1 MNLRKC
7 FATNNQCYKNAKKMT
22 VKGIMVHS
30 TGANNPNLKRYV
42 QPDDGLLG
50 VNNNGNHF
58 NTLNPGGRKVCVHAF
73 IGKMKDGSIATYQIM
88 PWDWVAWHS
97 GGGSKGYAYNMGY
110 IGFEICEDGLTDRAY
125 FNKVYQEAVDLCVY
139 LCKQYGLTEKN
150 IICHSEG
157 HAIGIASNH
166 GDVMHWFPNHGKS
179 MDTFRAAV
187 KAGLGGKAQ
196 NEPETV
202 VKTSESNTA
211 AKKVEAA
218 RSLHKAYSKAWTVN
232 AKNGL
237 NMRVGAGTNKDIIK
251 TLPYGSRVRC
261 YGYYTS
267 NAGTIWLYI
276 VDDDG
281 VKGYVSK
288 NYLK

>member
-50 VNNNGNHF
+50 VNPYGNHF
-58 NTLNPGGRKVCVHAF
+58 NTLTPGGRKVCVHAF
-73 IGKMKDGSIATYQIM
+73 IGKLKDGSIATYQIM

-110 IGFEICEDGLTDRAY
+110 IGFEICEDGLTDRTY
-125 FNKVYQEAVDLCVY
+125 FNKVYQESVELCIY
-139 LCKQYGLTEKN
+139 LCKQYGLTEKD

-157 HAIGIASNH
+157 HKKGIASNH
-166 GDVMHWFPNHGKS
+166 GDVMHWFSKHGKS

-187 KAGLGGKAQ
+187 KAGLNGTVQKPT
-196 NEPETV
+196 EPA
-202 VKTSESNTA
+202 VKPTASNTEYRVRVTIKDLNIRTEPSASSKSKGHIPPGVYTIVQESNGWG
-211 AKKVEAA
+211 KLK
-218 RSLHKAYSKAWTVN
+218 S
-232 AKNGL
+232 
-237 NMRVGAGTNKDIIK
+237 GAGWIK
-251 TLPYGSRVRC
+251 LS
-261 YGYYTS
+261 YT
-267 NAGTIWLYI
+267 TKL
-276 VDDDG
+276 
-281 VKGYVSK
+281 
-288 NYLK
+288 